1 MRTITVLAWRRPAYL
16 RRVLEALAKC
26 RGIEGYEVFVSVDD
40 AAHQNETLLAA
51 HGSTPAMFGHDRY
64 HVWAP
69 HCELLGVDWHPKHVY
84 DCIFDLEG
92 SDFNVMLEDDVLP
105 SPDALE
111 LANWF
116 YEHGREYACL
126 LLHGGTTDQ
135 SNPLAVNEISRFCPW
150 GWATTR
156 EMWERWWKPNWNCKI
171 NEPCRGWD
179 FSMGL
184 VIQRNGLKC
193 LKPALSRT
201 LNIGR
206 EGGVYETPGHWDEW
220 AARLV
225 ASDGTHGTE
234 YQIAGRLPL
243 GYEMDVDSWVKEAVC
258 R

>member
-1 MRTITVLAWRRPAYL
+1 MMKTITVLAWRRPAYL

-26 RGIEGYEVFVSVDD
+26 RGLSGYEVRISVDGPIGD
-40 AAHQNETLLAA
+40 FLSDQCFSVASAF
-51 HGSTPAMFGHDRY
+51 PFGKAIQY
-64 HVWAP
+64 MSNV
-69 HCELLGVDWHPKHVY
+69 GVDDHPFRS
-84 DCIFDLEG
+84 IGMAFSSG
-92 SDFNVMLEDDVLP
+92 SEFNLHIEDDVVP
-105 SPDALE
+105 APDALE

-135 SNPLAVNEISRFCPW
+135 SNPLALNEISRFCPW

-220 AARLV
+220 ASRLV

-234 YQIAGRLPL
+234 YQISGRLPH

>member
-1 MRTITVLAWRRPAYL
+1 MKTVTVLAWRRPAYL

-26 RGIEGYEVFVSVDD
+26 RGVNDYHVVVSID
-40 AAHQNETLLAA
+40 NGLMYPETLKVAREFRHETLM
-51 HGSTPAMFGHDRY
+51 PANHY
-64 HVWAP
+64 
-69 HCELLGVDWHPKHVY
+69 GVDLHPFKVY
-84 DCIFDLEG
+84 ELVFFNG
-92 SDFNVMLEDDVLP
+92 SDFNVVLEDDVVP
-105 SPDALE
+105 APDALE
-111 LANWF
+111 LADWF

-150 GWATTR
+150 GWATPR

-193 LKPALSRT
+193 LKPVLSRT

-234 YQIAGRLPL
+234 YQISGRLPL
-243 GYEMDVDSWVKEAVC
+243 GYEMEVDSWVKEAVC